1 MSKVSNYTGRIQ
13 ESGSFYRCSLRL
25 CSNQW
30 KSVHFKCVNPTSM
43 AVINAVHL
51 IRIFYPPQYTDKAQ
65 LVITAYKISANYM
78 NPLKYSKAVSCTE
91 TLRCP
96 HKFLNISLTKI

>member
-1 MSKVSNYTGRIQ
+1 
-13 ESGSFYRCSLRL
+13 
-25 CSNQW
+25 
-30 KSVHFKCVNPTSM
+30 M
-43 AVINAVHL
+43 AVINAVHP
-51 IRIFYPPQYTDKAQ
+51 IRIFDPPQYTDKAH
-65 LVITAYKISANYM
+65 LVITAYKTSANYM